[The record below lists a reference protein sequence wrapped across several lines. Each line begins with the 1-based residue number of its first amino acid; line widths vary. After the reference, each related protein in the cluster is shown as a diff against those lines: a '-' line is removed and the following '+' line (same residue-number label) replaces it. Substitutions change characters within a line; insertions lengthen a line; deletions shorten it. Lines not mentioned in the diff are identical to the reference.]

1 MKLEES
7 ESTFSTS
14 EAHQTRE
21 DLVYVPAMN
30 PDRDAEIIASGKLP
44 AYLTESLRF
53 ERSSA
58 VRFMSTLHKR
68 LDKSVK
74 K

>member
-7 ESTFSTS
+7 ESTLPSTDT
-14 EAHQTRE
+14 HHTRE

-68 LDKSVK
+68 LDKSAK